1 MTMRIEDLP
10 AAYQQKARD
19 ALAAAEYKAGE
30 PARRIIAKKAQRGAE
45 KRLQA
50 DVEAWLHHYGFWR
63 LSEKDL
69 NAGPPPKGW
78 QFHMPGK
85 AAKGNPLLPDLT
97 LFSLSGRCL
106 WIELKATGGRIAKHQ
121 QQLME
126 QGNCRLAMSV
136 EQVRT
141 IVLNWESQTERM
153 EDDGR

>member
-1 MTMRIEDLP
+1 MRLEDLHP
-10 AAYQQKARD
+10 LARQRVID
-19 ALAAAEYKAGE
+19 ALAAAEHKAGE
-30 PARRIIAKKAQRGAE
+30 PARQIIAEKAERGPE

-50 DVEAWLHHYGFWR
+50 DVEAWLHHHGYWR

-69 NAGPPPKGW
+69 DAGTPPKGW

-97 LFSLSGRCL
+97 LLSLTGRYL
-106 WIELKATGGRIAKHQ
+106 WVELKATGGRIAKHQ

-136 EQVRT
+136 EQVRS
-141 IVLNWESQTERM
+141 IVLDWESQTERM